1 MDSEFIAASCQ
12 EHHLMKG
19 FDIIPGAD
27 GHALFL
33 CKAYVVAGFLFHSCK
48 YFFLASFYVND
59 DGARRLDVLRRRTKF
74 QVRSSKFHIP
84 GFRLLIVPKI
94 RFELQKDGMI
104 LFANIINLLPK
115 RLFKVCFWGV
125 SYCESQQEFSK

>member
-1 MDSEFIAASCQ
+1 MNPKSIAFTSE
-12 EHHLMKG
+12 EHHLVKG

-33 CKAYVVAGFLFHSCK
+33 CKAYVVAGLLFHSCK
-48 YFFLASFYVND
+48 YFFLASFYVNN

-74 QVRSSKFHIP
+74 QVPSSKFHIP
-84 GFRLLIVPKI
+84 GFGLLIVPKI

-104 LFANIINLLPK
+104 LFANIINL
-115 RLFKVCFWGV
+115 F
-125 SYCESQQEFSK
+125 